1 MSICSLREMPISSA
15 TFRQLA
21 TDSLTSSIIDFVSF
35 SDKRKY
41 IPTLLTIFKS
51 RMLLSISMFS
61 AKPSLSTEALM
72 SKAGDKRQPSA
83 AKTNP

>member
-1 MSICSLREMPISSA
+1 
-15 TFRQLA
+15 
-21 TDSLTSSIIDFVSF
+21 
-35 SDKRKY
+35 
-41 IPTLLTIFKS
+41 
-51 RMLLSISMFS
+51 MLLSISMFS